1 MVRIVLTF
9 ICDFSSASE
18 LELDKT
24 DAKRQEAVLRFPVL
38 VFRFVGAA
46 VISHQYDYNLFVIL
60 FIHNL
65 TLFNR
70 HIQARLLRFCNLYL
84 HHTEVCLNLQ
94 HDGTVRFCD
103 HP

>member
-46 VISHQYDYNLFVIL
+46 VIS
-60 FIHNL
+60 
-65 TLFNR
+65 
-70 HIQARLLRFCNLYL
+70 C
-84 HHTEVCLNLQ
+84 
-94 HDGTVRFCD
+94 
-103 HP
+103 